1 MAAQLDAC
9 GLWTAVLCCVQDVAV
24 QLSANGEPLP
34 WQEAQEETEEG
45 IGNSSMELFEGME

>member
-9 GLWTAVLCCVQDVAV
+9 GLWTAVLCCVQDVAA

-34 WQEAQEETEEG
+34 WQEAQEETEVG